1 MVKEDSILAQKIVGL
16 TESNIKDTQFHD
28 SSVIYVK
35 SNERIQNYNKYLE
48 NRKKVLSVIAS
59 SDQIINMILGGTQN
73 IDCFDISVFPK
84 YYMYLKLAGI
94 MSLDFMDYID
104 FFYQISKDSEE
115 YDDLYFYHIRD
126 YLNKEGKE
134 FWDSIMNF
142 YDWNQITESTLF
154 SKEFVSV
161 TDTVIQNKYLSEE
174 SFNNLRNK
182 IPNVNINTY
191 QGNIIDIASEFKNSY
206 DLIYLSNIIYYVDRQ
221 KYKEMLENL
230 KLNDHGII
238 LTYLYDSLEQVN
250 NYFNEDN
257 YYIEE
262 IPDSKAGLLIK
273 TK

>member
-126 YLNKEGKE
+126 YLNKEAKE
-134 FWDSIMNF
+134 FWDSIINF

-174 SFNNLRNK
+174 AFIDLKNK

-191 QGNIIDIASEFKNSY
+191 EGNIIDIANNFKNSY